1 MTEPAPSRIDD
12 ACDSA
17 NRRVHVI
24 TYGCQMN
31 VYDSRRIVQVLGARG
46 WVETGDPAMAD
57 LVLVNS
63 CSVRDRPEQKILG
76 TLSRLLPLK
85 EAHPGVRFGVCGCV
99 AQQHGQ
105 ALLDKVPYIDLVF
118 GPDRIADLPA
128 ILAATEDG
136 RRESR
141 TTLDAPSD
149 YSFLDVDP
157 SVETGPTAFLT
168 IMKGCDRFCAY
179 CIVPYVRGR
188 QVSKPADRVLAEV
201 QSLVAGGVREVTLL
215 GQNVNA
221 YGKDRPGT
229 PDFPSLLSRIA
240 ADAAPG
246 LRRLRFVTSHPADA
260 DDRMLDSFGAL
271 PVLAESLHLPVQSG
285 SDPVLARMR
294 RGYTA
299 AQYLERLARVRRAC
313 PDIALSTD
321 FIVGFPGETDED
333 FEATLRLVEEAR
345 FDSMFSFKYS
355 PRPGTLA
362 ARTADDVPEALKARR
377 LARLQAVQDR
387 IATQRMARYLGREEE
402 VLIEGPSRDTRSG
415 GRGKA
420 ILEMQGRTRT
430 NLTVN
435 LAADIPIREARG
447 RLARVRIDEVLVHS
461 LRGTVLA
468 WEAA

>member
-1 MTEPAPSRIDD
+1 MTSPATSRIDD
-12 ACDSA
+12 ACAPA

-31 VYDSRRIVQVLGARG
+31 VYDSRRIVQVLGVEG
-46 WVETGDPAMAD
+46 WVETSDPAMAD
-57 LVLVNS
+57 LILVNS
-63 CSVRDRPEQKILG
+63 CSVRDRPEKKILG

-85 EAHPGVRFGVCGCV
+85 EAHPGLRFGVCGCV
-99 AQQHGQ
+99 AQQHGD

-128 ILAATEDG
+128 ILASTGKG
-136 RRESR
+136 RRLSR
-141 TTLDAPSD
+141 TTLDAPAD
-149 YSFLDVDP
+149 YTFLDVDP
-157 SVETGPTAFLT
+157 SVETGPTSFLT

-201 QSLVAGGVREVTLL
+201 ASLVAVGVREVTLL

-221 YGKDRPGT
+221 YGKDRPGE

-240 ADAAPG
+240 AVPG
-246 LRRLRFVTSHPADA
+246 LRRVRFVTSHPADA
-260 DDRMLDSFGAL
+260 DDRLLDLFGTL
-271 PVLAESLHLPVQSG
+271 PALAEFLHLPVQSG
-285 SDPVLARMR
+285 SDSVLARMR

-299 AQYLERLARVRRAC
+299 AQYLERLARVRRAA

-321 FIVGFPGETDED
+321 FIVGFPGETDEE

-362 ARTADDVPEALKARR
+362 AKTRDDVPEARKAER
-377 LARLQAVQDR
+377 LARLQVLQDGITR
-387 IATQRMARYLGREEE
+387 ERLARYLGREEE
-402 VLIEGPSRDTRSG
+402 VLIEGPSRDTRQG

-435 LAADIPIREARG
+435 IAADVPIADVRG
-447 RLARVRIDEVLVHS
+447 RMARVRIDEILVHS